1 MKAFSIFALAGLL
14 ASASALPQENNPL
27 SPAAKCA
34 SECGLNICCQAK
46 CYNVPCPSE
55 DMANK
60 TTQCAM
66 KCPQG
71 NGSPEDIVAY
81 AKCQTDCINT
91 NFFDGSRG
99 IPNPTATGGAGSPGS
114 PNNTG
119 GVSPTG
125 SGSGSPSGS
134 EGAEATGT
142 GSPTGGASAS
152 PSAGAAAMNVQFGS
166 SAAGVVGLIM
176 AALAL

>member
-1 MKAFSIFALAGLL
+1 MRAFSIFALAGLL
-14 ASASALPQENNPL
+14 ASVSALPQENSPL

-34 SECGLNICCQAK
+34 SECGLNICCRAK

-71 NGSPEDIVAY
+71 SGTPEDTVAY

-91 NFFDGSRG
+91 NFFDGSQG
-99 IPNPTATGGAGSPGS
+99 IPNPTETGGAGSPGS
-114 PNNTG
+114 PNNSG

-125 SGSGSPSGS
+125 SGSPTGP
-134 EGAEATGT
+134 EGADATGT
-142 GSPTGGASAS
+142 GSPTGGSSPS
-152 PSAGAAAMNVQFGS
+152 PSAGAAAINVQLGS
-166 SAAGVVGLIM
+166 SAVGIVGLLM